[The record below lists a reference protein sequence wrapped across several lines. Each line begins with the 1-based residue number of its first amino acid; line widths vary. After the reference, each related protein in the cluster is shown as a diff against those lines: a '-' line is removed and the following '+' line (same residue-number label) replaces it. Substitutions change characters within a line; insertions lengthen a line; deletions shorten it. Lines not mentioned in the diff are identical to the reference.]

1 MTRGAASFPGP
12 LEPGRFDGQLNGW
25 PVRLFTLRNA
35 AGMAVSISNYG
46 AKIVQVLVPDRQ
58 GRFDDVVLGYD
69 SLEGMLAG
77 SPSMGAFIGRY
88 AGRLE
93 NARFTL
99 NGTEH
104 RLSANSGGHCLHGGE
119 RGSRFQVFDAE
130 QTSAGSVRMRYVF
143 ADGEEGFPGTLVL
156 ILTYSL
162 LEANA
167 LMLDYE
173 AEALERPTV
182 ASLTSHA
189 FFNLNGAASGSAL
202 NHQVEICAG
211 RFFCMTPQR
220 VATGELLAV
229 QGTPF
234 DLRLPTL
241 LSQRVR
247 GGPGASAAASSA
259 AQLLDGYDDCFLI
272 KRSGLEG
279 LALCASVR
287 AAHSGRVMQVWSTEP
302 ALQFYSGLQPQEVM
316 PGPPGKGGQTYFQQM
331 GLCFEP
337 QGYPN
342 APNCPAFASAV
353 YEPGKKRCGTTIYR
367 FGTEA

>member
-1 MTRGAASFPGP
+1 MTQSAASFPVP
-12 LEPGRFDGQLNGW
+12 LEPGRFDGQLNGR

-46 AKIVQVLVPDRQ
+46 AKIVQILAPDRQ

-99 NGTEH
+99 NGAEH

-119 RGSRFQVFDAE
+119 GGSRFQVFDAE
-130 QTSAGSVRMRYVF
+130 QASASSVRMRYVF

-156 ILTYSL
+156 TLTYSL

-202 NHQVEICAG
+202 NHRVEICADRYFG
-211 RFFCMTPQR
+211 MTPQQ
-220 VATGELLAV
+220 VATGELLPV
-229 QGTPF
+229 ENTPF

-247 GGPGASAAASSA
+247 GEPGT
-259 AQLLDGYDDCFLI
+259 LDGYDDCFLV
-272 KRSGLEG
+272 KRTGVPG

-302 ALQFYSGLQPQEVM
+302 ALQFYSGLQPQEAL

-353 YEPGKKRCGTTIYR
+353 YAPGKKRCGTTIYR
-367 FGTEA
+367 FGTEP